1 MERIWNVR
9 GGVTMYIDEQVKG
22 RIIFNDGTEYPFTSN
37 DIIDDDISILQQA
50 TADNSFSIGGVY
62 SSTLNMTIRIINED
76 ANSFNIIGS
85 KIILYSKY
93 GSEQDFVLRGVF
105 WITSADRYKDIYTLS
120 GSDALIWFD
129 NAIYDDTNQKGLA
142 SILYSQ
148 FVKARYTLKQ
158 CLDVICSIVN
168 DNLIDRNVGNINANM
183 SNFVWN
189 DTPPYYSG
197 YVCGYYCVTPECAN
211 ALETTSARD
220 YLSYIAQLGAGFIEC
235 QYDGETPLI
244 TIKSFED
251 NYTSP
256 TPISLRNC
264 QDNSVELANFNIK
277 CLRGYVEVYSGATG
291 SWKTKSTVNYQ
302 SNCYYTL
309 DLTDNPFVDGNWAYT
324 ERDSDGDHNCMALL
338 ESLCH
343 ILGDSYKFDKGD
355 GKGERDYRIEVR
367 PFKLIYHGE
376 DRFHLG
382 QSVAVPYENENRTT
396 KSIITKI
403 EWNFRGG
410 QSLECSGADNRILFD
425 SARRT
430 PSKRAKE
437 EAISK
442 ANYLADELNKKFQY
456 DMEQQYDKF
465 SSDLTSQWET
475 LQGQIGD
482 LNSITGDTRGDLLSQ
497 WETIQGQFGELMA
510 NIDNLKQELR
520 NQGLT
525 IS

>member
-1 MERIWNVR
+1 
-9 GGVTMYIDEQVKG
+9 MYIDEQVQG
-22 RIIFNDGTEYPFTSN
+22 RIIFTDGTEYPFTSE

-62 SSTLNMTIRIINED
+62 SSTLNMTIRIID
-76 ANSFNIIGS
+76 KDTNSFNIIGS

-105 WITSADRYKDIYTLS
+105 WVTSADKYKDIYTLS

-129 NAIYDDTNQKGLA
+129 NAIYDDSSKDSMA
-142 SILYSQ
+142 KILYEQ
-148 FVKARYTLKQ
+148 FVKQRYSLKD
-158 CLDVICSIVN
+158 CLEVICNIVN
-168 DNLIDRNVGNINANM
+168 NNLVDRNVGSIVANT
-183 SNFVWN
+183 SIFVWN
-189 DTPPYYSG
+189 NDSPYYSG
-197 YVCGYYCVTPECAN
+197 YDCGYYCVTPECAS
-211 ALETTSARD
+211 ALETSSARD

-251 NYTSP
+251 NFFSP
-256 TPISLRNC
+256 KALSIKKC
-264 QDNSVELANFNIK
+264 EDNSVELANFNIK

-291 SWKTKSTVNYQ
+291 SWKTKSTINYQ

-309 DLTDNPFVDGNWAYT
+309 DLTGNPFVDGNWAYT
-324 ERDSDGDHNCMALL
+324 RRASDGDHNCMALL

-355 GKGERDYRIEVR
+355 GRGEKDYRIEVR

-382 QSVAVPYENENRTT
+382 QSIMAPNPNVEGNTV

-403 EWNFRGG
+403 QWNFRGG

-430 PSKRAKE
+430 PSTRAKE
-437 EAISK
+437 QAIAK
-442 ANYLADELNKKFQY
+442 ANYLANELGAKLQ
-456 DMEQQYDKF
+456 DQQ
-465 SSDLTSQWET
+465 SQLNAQWET
-475 LQGQIGD
+475 FSTDISNLM
-482 LNSITGDTRGDLLSQ
+482 NSISSVSGSTDSLGDAINSLWNSMYAENDTVDS
-497 WETIQGQFGELMA
+497 
-510 NIDNLKQELR
+510 LR
-520 NQGLT
+520 KRIEALEGKINT
-525 IS
+525 TS

>member
-1 MERIWNVR
+1 
-9 GGVTMYIDEQVKG
+9 MYIDEQVKG
-22 RIIFNDGTEYPFTSN
+22 RIIFTDGTEYPFTSE

-62 SSTLNMTIRIINED
+62 SSTLNMTIRIID
-76 ANSFNIIGS
+76 KDTNSFNIIGS

-105 WITSADRYKDIYTLS
+105 WVTSADKYKDIYTLS

-142 SILYSQ
+142 SVLYNQ
-148 FVKARYTLKQ
+148 FVSARYTLKQ
-158 CLDVICSIVN
+158 CLNIICNMVN
-168 DNLIDRNVGNINANM
+168 DNLADRNVGLITANM

-197 YVCGYYCVTPECAN
+197 YDCGYYCVTPECAN

-251 NYTSP
+251 NFFSP
-256 TPISLRNC
+256 KALSIKKC
-264 QDNSVELANFNIK
+264 EDNSVELANFNIK

-291 SWKTKSTVNYQ
+291 SWKTKSTINYQ

-309 DLTDNPFVDGNWAYT
+309 DLTGNPFVDGNWAYT
-324 ERDSDGDHNCMALL
+324 RRASDGNHNCMALL

-355 GKGERDYRIEVR
+355 GRGEKDYRIEVR

-382 QSVAVPYENENRTT
+382 QSIMTPNPNVEGNTV

-403 EWNFRGG
+403 QWNFRGG
-410 QSLECSGADNRILFD
+410 QSLECSGSDNRALFD

-430 PSKRAKE
+430 PSTRAKE
-437 EAISK
+437 QAIAK
-442 ANYLADELNKKFQY
+442 ANYLANELGAKLQ
-456 DMEQQYDKF
+456 DQQ
-465 SSDLTSQWET
+465 SQLNAQWET
-475 LQGQIGD
+475 FSTDISNLM
-482 LNSITGDTRGDLLSQ
+482 NSISSVSGSTDSLGDAINSLWNSMYAENDTVDSLRKR
-497 WETIQGQFGELMA
+497 
-510 NIDNLKQELR
+510 IDALEGKVNA
-520 NQGLT
+520 T
-525 IS
+525 S